1 MALEMR
7 LPCSLL
13 DGKPNSSTPG
23 WVGMLI
29 MDTTSPSGDVY
40 KCTAVNNNG
49 TVWSIVSTSDT
60 PGGGGSGGGAGN
72 YALPPLKLYAFQQS
86 SGWYRQKTSEGGAT
100 RTYTAAEI
108 HELASQCTVT
118 LETRT
123 SVATDAKRGHFTY
136 VSSDVAEDGTVNTVL
151 FSGYSEDY
159 LSDPHLAEATLYP
172 DGGIILNTRKWSP
185 TSIDVDPTLTK
196 SGVPADAKTV
206 GGRLAALSG
215 GGGAITPGIEN
226 KGKLLYVDDSGNVA
240 YLQLGTGL
248 EIINGRLCIIGTVT
262 PDEPVEP
269 DSEYTYLLDSTN
281 RYLKTADDLYIVY
294 ENI

>member
-29 MDTTSPSGDVY
+29 MDTTSPNGDVY
-40 KCTAVNNNG
+40 KCTSVNNNG

-60 PGGGGSGGGAGN
+60 PGGGGSGGGDGN
-72 YALPPLKLYAFQQS
+72 YALPPLKLHAIQS
-86 SGWYRQKTSEGGAT
+86 SGWYRQEIVEGGAT

-136 VSSDVAEDGTVNTVL
+136 ISSDIAEDGTVNSVL

-159 LSDPHLAEATLYP
+159 LADPHLAEATLHP
-172 DGGIILNTRKWSP
+172 DGGIIINTRKWSP

-206 GGRLAALSG
+206 GGRLDALSEQIKNIGGIG
-215 GGGAITPGIEN
+215 GGNIT
-226 KGKLLYVDDSGNVA
+226 VTDDGEGNVTIVA
-240 YLQLGTGL
+240 SGSISITDDVEGNV
-248 EIINGRLCIIGTVT
+248 II
-262 PDEPVEP
+262 
-269 DSEYTYLLDSTN
+269 
-281 RYLKTADDLYIVY
+281 A
-294 ENI
+294 